1 MKNLFKKNEGG
12 FNGLS
17 KKKKKEVLLK
27 AAKSANEQQKQLE
40 AQYKLKLQA
49 ND

>member
-17 KKKKKEVLLK
+17 KKKEVLLK

>member
-12 FNGLS
+12 FKGLS

-40 AQYKLKLQA
+40 DQYKLKLQA

>member
-1 MKNLFKKNEGG
+1 MKKIKKKNEGG